1 MSDSIL
7 IKSSQQLAQ
16 VVVLGVWAFFV
27 LVLKAFFTRS
37 VLSLW
42 KICFC
47 HWGKHALGV
56 AYVCEQG
63 ITYAEATFVISSLSV

>member
-1 MSDSIL
+1 M
-7 IKSSQQLAQ
+7 
-16 VVVLGVWAFFV
+16 
-27 LVLKAFFTRS
+27 LVLEAFFTRS